1 MEPKISNEASK
12 TIDQNLQMKEQIQ
25 SEKSIQDMQKIEDNE
40 SLNSVRSQNYVTE
53 DVSKGELPTKPQA
66 DINLNQG
73 GSTVDRFRRMI
84 SMVPDWRI
92 KYM

>member
-1 MEPKISNEASK
+1 K
-12 TIDQNLQMKEQIQ
+12 TIEQNLQMKEQIQ
-25 SEKSIQDMQKIEDNE
+25 SEKSMQDMQKIEDNE
-40 SLNSVRSQNYVTE
+40 SLNSVRNQNYVTE

-73 GSTVDRFRRMI
+73 GSTVDKFRRMI

-92 KYM
+92 KYI